1 MTLSRR
7 FRSGTALWHTGAVLE
22 YAPGGCYESWGRVQ
36 EIKERGS
43 ETYPQVKKFR
53 AGI

>member
-7 FRSGTALWHTGAVLE
+7 SRSGAAISHTGAVLE
-22 YAPGGCYESWGRVQ
+22 YARGGCYESCGRVQ

-43 ETYPQVKKFR
+43 ETYPQVKKLR